1 MDNQKTN
8 LYGNE
13 KILKF
18 FSTAAKDGKL
28 AHAYIFEGGRGSG
41 KHTLARRISCL
52 LACQS
57 LFERPC
63 FLCESCRK
71 ITEGISP
78 DVIEVAL
85 LDDKKS
91 IGVEQIRELRSSVYI
106 KPTEEDVKV
115 YIISN
120 AELMTEQAQNVFLK
134 VLEEPPRGVYFFML
148 CENTSNILATVK
160 SRAPVLKMQI
170 FSDSEL
176 KNYLIE
182 NNKTAKS
189 LSLSNPDEFDLIIR
203 IAEGKIGE
211 AERLLSDNKSGSS
224 QSKHEKAKKLIDI
237 FGSATSFPEYCLFV
251 QNIAKNREELLDI
264 LLYSIYATR
273 DLIAVKKTD
282 GENCGLIFYS
292 DREDAAKLASKFTA
306 NGVIKIY
313 DELCRAH
320 REASTNANMNNLLTC
335 LAYELKMAASI

>member
-1 MDNQKTN
+1 MNNQKTE

-13 KILKF
+13 KILNF

-71 ITEGISP
+71 ISEGISP
-78 DVIEVAL
+78 DIIEISL

-91 IGVEQIRELRSSVYI
+91 IGVEQIRELRSSVYV

-134 VLEEPPRGVYFFML
+134 VLEEPPHGVYFFML

-160 SRAPVLKMQI
+160 SRAPVLKMQM
-170 FSDSEL
+170 FSDMEL

-182 NNKTAKS
+182 NDRTAKNMNIN
-189 LSLSNPDEFDLIIR
+189 NPDELELIIR

-211 AERLLSDNKSGSS
+211 AERLLSDSKAGDA
-224 QSKHEKAKKLIDI
+224 QSKHEKAKLLIDV
-237 FGSATSFPEYCLFV
+237 FGSFPSFPEYCLFV
-251 QNIAKNREELLDI
+251 QNITKKREDLLDI
-264 LLYSIYATR
+264 LLYAIYAAR
-273 DLIAVKKTD
+273 DLIAVKKAD
-282 GENCGLIFYS
+282 GENCSLVFYR
-292 DREDAAKLASKFTA
+292 DTEEALNLASKFTA
-306 NGVIKIY
+306 NGIINVY
-313 DELCRAH
+313 DELCRAYY
-320 REASTNANMNNLLTC
+320 EVSMNANLNNLLTC
-335 LAYELKMAASI
+335 LAYELKRAANI